1 MKKLSLLLSILV
13 CCFSVSAQ
21 FKKDQLLLGGGM
33 NWRYSQDD
41 GYPDGTVTGPSKR
54 KNNYMLFSPQIG
66 RFLNASTV
74 HGVKLNVGF
83 SSEKEYRR
91 TYNNP
96 ASLASRMNTTMLGA
110 GYFLKKFI
118 PVHDRIGLYG
128 EGIAEFLHLSE
139 KRRIEPEFGGSGI
152 SFQDKPFQV
161 TLNAA
166 AGLYF
171 KPSSHFLL
179 MAGTS
184 LAGAE
189 YIRSKKLSTNDFDIH
204 AGISSGLQL
213 SAFYIIP

>member
-1 MKKLSLLLSILV
+1 MKKLSLLLCILV
-13 CCFSVSAQ
+13 CCFSVNAQ

-54 KNNYMLFSPQIG
+54 KTNYMLFSPHVG
-66 RFLNASTV
+66 VFLNSTTV
-74 HGVKLNVGF
+74 HGVKLNIGF

-91 TYNNP
+91 TYSNP
-96 ASLASRMNTTMLGA
+96 ATLASRMNTTMLGA

-118 PVHDRIGLYG
+118 PVHDKVGLYG
-128 EGIAEFLHLSE
+128 EGLLEFLHLSE
-139 KRRIEPEFGGSGI
+139 KLRIEPEFGGSGI
-152 SFQDKPFQV
+152 GFRDKSFQV

-171 KPSSHFLL
+171 KTSSRFLL
-179 MAGTS
+179 IAGTS

-189 YIRSKKLSTNDFDIH
+189 YRRSKKLSTHDFDIH
-204 AGISSGLQL
+204 AGMSSGLQL
-213 SAFYIIP
+213 SVCYIVP